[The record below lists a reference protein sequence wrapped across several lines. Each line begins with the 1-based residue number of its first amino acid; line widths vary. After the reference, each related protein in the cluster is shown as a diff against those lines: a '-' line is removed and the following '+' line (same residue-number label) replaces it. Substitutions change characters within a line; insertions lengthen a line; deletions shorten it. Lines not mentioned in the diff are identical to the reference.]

1 MKFLNDSMPWATIMT
16 AILVAIAAIA
26 GAVVVIRNPDSLSF
40 QQYLDILK
48 SFAIAVGIVGIGR
61 GIASYGK
68 QTAAAT
74 MLSDQNLVQPT
85 APPAAAPT
93 AAGALDAADL
103 LALAG
108 GNVQDPYADAAWPE
122 AAPPPPAAAPAPA
135 PPQPVAAGNGVGG
148 EL

>member
-16 AILVAIAAIA
+16 AILVSIAAIA

-68 QTAAAT
+68 QSAAAT
-74 MLSDQNLVQPT
+74 MLADPNLVQPT
-85 APPAAAPT
+85 VPAAAP
-93 AAGALDAADL
+93 AATGVLDPADL
-103 LALAG
+103 LALAS
-108 GNVQDPYADAAWPE
+108 GNAQDPYADAAWPE
-122 AAPPPPAAAPAPA
+122 AAPPPPAAA
-135 PPQPVAAGNGVGG
+135 QPVAAGNGVGG